1 MGLMDMCVGMG
12 LMAILIGLPW
22 YGRVTLDRPVVYQ
35 HVVLARQAAKTY
47 AKRTVVYA
55 QDNQIQVRYDSDAV
69 IQTVGV
75 SAPVSQNRPV
85 GFTHLGRT
93 SRAGTIVVGDEG
105 RIPVG
110 VGFGQIWMRE

>member
-1 MGLMDMCVGMG
+1 MGLMDMCVGLG

-22 YGRVTLDRPVVYQ
+22 Y
-35 HVVLARQAAKTY
+35 VVLARQAAKTY

-105 RIPVG
+105 RITVG